1 MGMAANVGRT
11 AADFQC
17 DLRIVN
23 GLLARWRHL
32 AAGADTSSEVS
43 GKTKRPALAPAFRD
57 DMTSV
62 AIRT

>member
-32 AAGADTSSEVS
+32 AAGGRGT
-43 GKTKRPALAPAFRD
+43 ALERAAKQKGRREAGL
-57 DMTSV
+57 S
-62 AIRT
+62 